1 MTRSGIFWER
11 ADLATLNLSEKKS
24 EQFLSKLPSCIKEL
38 RIGSCSGYNFTR
50 LNVPRLYHI
59 LLERFPNLD
68 ALIIEN
74 SVLQNPFIQISG
86 INGFIINGLLP
97 MKQQIRRYFSV
108 VGMTYY
114 PTEVDSDF
122 NTLVNLLRHITVLSL
137 RNSILAVEFREDYVQ
152 SLSSKIKVL
161 DLTNCLCAVV
171 QTIRQFVQ
179 LPLLE
184 ELYLAGAP
192 ISVNAVEIILTEVPN
207 LKVIDLDGTIVA
219 GETFAVL
226 RNRGKKL
233 VAIYLGKTA
242 VRDSDMIEIDEGTFP
257 VLKKICLQRT
267 AISEIGVKKL
277 LLSVHSITHIFLTNS
292 RVKIT
297 WMLDQPAYVRAK
309 LKYDD
314 SDESEDCNHFLKNK
328 FGGKFSNQHYV

>member
-1 MTRSGIFWER
+1 MTRSSTLWER
-11 ADLATLNLSEKKS
+11 ADLASLNLPEKKL
-24 EQFLSKLPSCIKEL
+24 EQFLPKLPSCVKEL
-38 RIGSCSGYNFTR
+38 RIGGCSGFTR

-59 LLERFPNLD
+59 LLERFPDLNV
-68 ALIIEN
+68 LIIEN
-74 SVLQNPFIQISG
+74 SILQNPLIHMTG
-86 INGFIINGLLP
+86 VNGFVINAKLP
-97 MKQQIRRYFSV
+97 WKQQIRRYFSL
-108 VGMTYY
+108 VGMVYY

-122 NTLVNLLRHITVLSL
+122 NTLVNLLRHLTVLSL
-137 RNSILAVEFREDYVQ
+137 RHSILAVEFRDDYIQ
-152 SLSSKIKVL
+152 SLSSNIKVL

-171 QTIRQFVQ
+171 QTIKQFVQ

-207 LKVIDLDGTIVA
+207 LKVIDLDETIV
-219 GETFAVL
+219 GSETFSLL

-242 VRDSDMIEIDEGTFP
+242 VKDSDMIEVDKGTFP
-257 VLKKICLQRT
+257 VLRQICLQRT
-267 AISEIGVKKL
+267 SVSEVGVQKL
-277 LLSVHSITHIFLTNS
+277 LLAVPSLTHIFLTNS

-297 WMLDQPAYVRAK
+297 WVLGEPADVIAK

-314 SDESEDCNHFLKNK
+314 TDESESCNHFLKNK
-328 FGGKFSNQHYV
+328 FGGKFSYRYFN